1 MPWIPNRHSSSKLDD
16 LDGWRT
22 QTYYSGSLQHTML
35 STWQR
40 KRWGKASFS
49 RTIIIVGHST
59 SLPIGRSA
67 AAKRRHSCQVVG
79 NCRKID
85 AVRQSSSASDFKV
98 SIVLN
103 TLWGQAHLCLSLSEL
118 LFSAGAP
125 WWVVPPLSAA
135 PAIGSCLGSNQPSL
149 QCRVTH
155 WTKPDMLYQNIG
167 NLG

>member
-1 MPWIPNRHSSSKLDD
+1 MAGELRHTTDTTVDHCNIPA
-16 LDGWRT
+16 
-22 QTYYSGSLQHTML
+22 

-85 AVRQSSSASDFKV
+85 AVRQSSSALKYSFKTHFGV
-98 SIVLN
+98 KLIFAYLCRSFFSPRVLLDESCHLSRQLRQLAHVWGPTSPAFN
-103 TLWGQAHLCLSLSEL
+103 AGSLIGRSPTCCIKTLATLDGY
-118 LFSAGAP
+118 
-125 WWVVPPLSAA
+125 
-135 PAIGSCLGSNQPSL
+135 
-149 QCRVTH
+149 R
-155 WTKPDMLYQNIG
+155 Y
-167 NLG
+167 